1 MHFIFYNYVSGQV
14 VDVVTGLTNPY
25 SILTKQNTLYIAE
38 SNGNKISKI
47 DITLSVDEVQKEK
60 VKLFPN
66 SSSRY
71 LNVSGF
77 AKNEKFRIISLTGKL
92 ILVGTLLEDNKI
104 DLTGINSGVYF
115 IKFSNGTVKKFV
127 KQ

>member
-14 VDVVTGLTNPY
+14 VEVVTGLTNPY

-66 SSSRY
+66 HH
-71 LNVSGF
+71 LDILMFLGLLKM
-77 AKNEKFRIISLTGKL
+77 KN
-92 ILVGTLLEDNKI
+92 LE
-104 DLTGINSGVYF
+104 
-115 IKFSNGTVKKFV
+115 
-127 KQ
+127 